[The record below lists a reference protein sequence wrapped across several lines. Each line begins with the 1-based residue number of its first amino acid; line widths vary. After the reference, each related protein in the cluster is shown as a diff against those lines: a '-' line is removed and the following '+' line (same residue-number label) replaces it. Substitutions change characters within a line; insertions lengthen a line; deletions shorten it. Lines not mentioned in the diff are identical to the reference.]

1 MCMQRRG
8 LKLTK
13 KELQQTMRLT
23 RPPRLEGKVKNA
35 MTNPVRKKK
44 IARTKGRSPKKMQGY
59 TARQSKDYH
68 LKSKRRV

>member
-1 MCMQRRG
+1 
-8 LKLTK
+8 
-13 KELQQTMRLT
+13 MRLT